1 MQQPLAITHDQELLD
16 DLLRMAAAA
25 GVELDVAR
33 SAAQAR
39 PYWNHAPL
47 VIVGGDIAGDLA
59 AAGLPH
65 RDRVLIVTRETA
77 DVDTWR
83 TCVALGA
90 QAVWEL
96 PEAER
101 ILVEE
106 LGEAADPPT
115 RAGDV
120 VCVVGGKGGAGAT
133 VLAAA
138 LAVTASRA
146 GLRTLLIDADPLGGG
161 IDVVL
166 GQEEATGARWPDFVG
181 REGRVGFAALQDAL
195 PTFGELTVLSWHRG
209 EPAEI
214 PRQAMRAVLDAGRR
228 GCDLVVVDLPR
239 HLGEGGEEALPRAA
253 RTLLVVPAEVRGA
266 LAAAQTLAVLR
277 RHTSELYAVLRQGS
291 LDPDV
296 VGASLDI
303 PCAGVLPELSGLT
316 ETLDRGDPLP
326 LGRAPLGGFCTTL
339 LRTLMEAR

>member
-1 MQQPLAITHDQELLD
+1 
-16 DLLRMAAAA
+16 MAAAA

-65 RDRVLIVTRETA
+65 RDRVLIVTRATADVDTARTRVALGAQAACAPPKPDRDRVLIVTRETA

-214 PRQAMRAVLDAGRR
+214 P
-228 GCDLVVVDLPR
+228 
-239 HLGEGGEEALPRAA
+239 
-253 RTLLVVPAEVRGA
+253 
-266 LAAAQTLAVLR
+266 
-277 RHTSELYAVLRQGS
+277 
-291 LDPDV
+291 
-296 VGASLDI
+296 
-303 PCAGVLPELSGLT
+303 
-316 ETLDRGDPLP
+316 
-326 LGRAPLGGFCTTL
+326 
-339 LRTLMEAR
+339 